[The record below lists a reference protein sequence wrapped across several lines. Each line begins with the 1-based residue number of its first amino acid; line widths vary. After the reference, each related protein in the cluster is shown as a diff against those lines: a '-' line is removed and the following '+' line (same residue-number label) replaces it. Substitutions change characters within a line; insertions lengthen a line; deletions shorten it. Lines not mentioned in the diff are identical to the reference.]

1 MEQINVFRP
10 YIKDLCKQ
18 LEHLHEQNQS
28 DTPLTVFRGHGNMPM
43 DQFENIKENIG
54 NLISFNGFL
63 STTSDYNVAL
73 IFSGSELAEYE
84 SVIYEIRTNYNSNN
98 VVFADITQLS
108 DMEDEKEFLFS
119 LCSIFRIDDII
130 NDEENQLSKIIMSA
144 VDILE
149 QINIEIIQVEKKH
162 FLHNINQY
170 CRKRYVITAFAIII
184 FILISTLGVIFGI
197 SIKLKDKTSSLDNCV
212 GLDCTTFS
220 TTTERHSTLKTET
233 SALKR
238 PEPSIPTTSSK
249 PMIPSI
255 STTTN
260 PNNLINSTPTR
271 TNESETTSSEY
282 CFPVRWESIGDEI
295 ISQGSYRSFT
305 VDDVFNVY
313 VINAGLHSLEKWSSS
328 NKLIQRYF
336 NGNFGDTALF
346 YHSLSQSLYFCYTW
360 EENSGIYRLDSSHS
374 KPINVLNNTMSGIGQ
389 YRIESKCD
397 GLYVNSGGD
406 IFVLFRS
413 RSHVIE
419 WTVNNPTGI
428 LVADGYGSDS
438 TTGGTGSLNALTV
451 NEIDNTIYLMDQI
464 GPRILKFTN
473 SSTIGTVIFDAT
485 IKKEIFSDVQPT
497 FNYGWALIAD
507 KTGNI
512 LLAINEKISIL
523 TSDDKFNATILKDY
537 RARED
542 KTIPNSA
549 PEAMAFDRLGNLYV
563 FDAGRGVLKFNRTS
577 TTCTNTNS

>member
-18 LEHLHEQNQS
+18 LEHIHKQNQS
-28 DTPLTVFRGHGNMPM
+28 DTPLTVFR
-43 DQFENIKENIG
+43 
-54 NLISFNGFL
+54 
-63 STTSDYNVAL
+63 
-73 IFSGSELAEYE
+73 
-84 SVIYEIRTNYNSNN
+84 
-98 VVFADITQLS
+98 
-108 DMEDEKEFLFS
+108 
-119 LCSIFRIDDII
+119 
-130 NDEENQLSKIIMSA
+130 
-144 VDILE
+144 
-149 QINIEIIQVEKKH
+149 
-162 FLHNINQY
+162 
-170 CRKRYVITAFAIII
+170 
-184 FILISTLGVIFGI
+184 VIFGI